1 MISQQFISL
10 IQLERNAK
18 DNPQDSEKEVIK
30 KKNTKKDSEILLE
43 RKSKSRIMY
52 LTKIDS
58 KMLNNVQSNLNFAH

>member
-30 KKNTKKDSEILLE
+30 KKKHEKGFRNTSGKEK
-43 RKSKSRIMY
+43 
-52 LTKIDS
+52 
-58 KMLNNVQSNLNFAH
+58 